1 MDWNADW
8 NVKCGTPIII
18 PHNLVLRDSR
28 VLDQGFCTIVTS
40 IWVFRLYTFRGDT
53 VSTGNDTNNRTF
65 FVVGRKILSKLSVF
79 R

>member
-28 VLDQGFCTIVTS
+28 VFGSGF
-40 IWVFRLYTFRGDT
+40 LYNCNITMGFSSLYFRGDT